1 MAQRLGVPPTASAAD
16 WQQRISRLSQA
27 AALVNEQEQQFD
39 MRCTHFGDLEE
50 AQRTLQEMQDH
61 AGLQD
66 TRVDAA
72 AAAQDSCPVQ
82 DS

>member
-1 MAQRLGVPPTASAAD
+1 MAQRLGVSPTASAAD

-27 AALVNEQEQQFD
+27 AALVNEQEQKLD

-50 AQRTLQEMQDH
+50 ARRTLQEMQEQ
-61 AGLQD
+61 AG
-66 TRVDAA
+66 TTHVDAA
-72 AAAQDSCPVQ
+72 AAHDSCPLQ